1 MIISSSNLLLQAGN
15 EGEQNM
21 VKFTLQSAREMR
33 GYSIK
38 EIANHCG
45 LTEDCY
51 RKYEDD
57 FGKTPARVA
66 HVLRTLLRISLDS
79 FYIEE

>member
-1 MIISSSNLLLQAGN
+1 MKGN
-15 EGEQNM
+15 ENM
-21 VKFTLQSAREMR
+21 FKITLRSARELS

-45 LTEDCY
+45 LAEDCY

-57 FGKTPARVA
+57 FGKTPARIA
-66 HVLRTLLRISLDS
+66 YAIRTLLRISLDS
-79 FYIEE
+79 IYFEK

>member
-1 MIISSSNLLLQAGN
+1 MKGK
-15 EGEQNM
+15 QNM
-21 VKFTLQSAREMR
+21 VKITLQSAREMS

-51 RKYEDD
+51 RKYEDN

-66 HVLRTLLRISLDS
+66 HEIRILLGVSLDNI
-79 FYIEE
+79 YIGE

>member
-1 MIISSSNLLLQAGN
+1 MKGK
-15 EGEQNM
+15 QNM
-21 VKFTLQSAREMR
+21 VKITLRSAREVS
-33 GYSIK
+33 GYSIE

-45 LTEDCY
+45 LTEECY
-51 RKYEDD
+51 REYEDD

-66 HVLRTLLRISLDS
+66 HKIRTLFRISLDS

>member
-15 EGEQNM
+15 EGKQNM
-21 VKFTLQSAREMR
+21 VKITLQSAREMS
-33 GYSIK
+33 GYTIK
-38 EIANHCG
+38 EIATHCA
-45 LTEDCY
+45 LTEGCY

-66 HVLRTLLRISLDS
+66 HAIRTLLRISLDS
-79 FYIEE
+79 FHIVE

>member
-1 MIISSSNLLLQAGN
+1 MFKI
-15 EGEQNM
+15 
-21 VKFTLQSAREMR
+21 TLQSAREMS

-66 HVLRTLLRISLDS
+66 HAIRTILRISLDS
-79 FYIEE
+79 IYIGE

>member
-1 MIISSSNLLLQAGN
+1 MKGKQKMIKI
-15 EGEQNM
+15 
-21 VKFTLQSAREMR
+21 TLQSARLSS

-38 EIANHCG
+38 EMANHCG
-45 LTEDCY
+45 IAEDCY
-51 RKYEDD
+51 REYEDD

-66 HVLRTLLRISLDS
+66 HAIRTLLRISLDS

>member
-1 MIISSSNLLLQAGN
+1 MFKI
-15 EGEQNM
+15 
-21 VKFTLQSAREMR
+21 TLQSAREMS
-33 GYSIK
+33 GYNIK

-57 FGKTPARVA
+57 FGQTPARVA
-66 HVLRTLLRISLDS
+66 HAICTLLRISLDS
-79 FYIEE
+79 ISFNE

>member
-1 MIISSSNLLLQAGN
+1 MKGN
-15 EGEQNM
+15 ENM
-21 VKFTLQSAREMR
+21 FKITLRSARESS

-51 RKYEDD
+51 REYEDD
-57 FGKTPARVA
+57 FGKTPARIA
-66 HVLRTLLRISLDS
+66 HAIRTLLRISLDS
-79 FYIEE
+79 IYIEN